1 MKKKSVD
8 ERIMQTATRLFYT
21 QGYNLTGINQLIDE
35 AGIAKPS
42 LYNNY
47 KSKSDVL
54 LAYLDRQSSAL
65 FDALETHLS
74 EKQGARNKILGIFEF
89 SVASNQVSNFGGC
102 PFLKVNAEIA
112 PSEKVI
118 LDRIQATKRRL
129 RDLFFQL
136 VTELDDKKGFSDKA
150 LADMLYFMLE
160 GSRASASVTKQI
172 ADIES
177 AVETIQKI
185 I

>member
-1 MKKKSVD
+1 MKKESVN

-47 KSKSDVL
+47 KSKNDVL
-54 LAYLDRQSSAL
+54 LAYLDRQSLTL
-65 FDALETHLS
+65 FNALEAHLN
-74 EKQGARNKILGIFEF
+74 KIQGVRNKLIGIFEF
-89 SVASNQVSNFGGC
+89 SIISNQAADFGGC
-102 PFLKVNAEIA
+102 PFLKVKAEVA
-112 PSEKVI
+112 PSEKVVS
-118 LDRIQATKRRL
+118 DRIRTTKNCL
-129 RDLFFQL
+129 RNLFLQL
-136 VTELDDKKGFSDKA
+136 VTELEDKKGFSDQA

-160 GSRASASVTKQI
+160 GSRVSASVTKQI

-177 AVETIQKI
+177 ALATIQKI